1 MANVKEE
8 TKVTKV
14 TKTMKFDML
23 LAIEEV
29 ANNEMLV
36 EFINHEKELIA
47 KKSGSG
53 MRKPTKTQ
61 IENEAL
67 AEKIV
72 TLLGEVSEP
81 FTATDIKNALQNEVD
96 FEKPL
101 SVPRVSAQLKKLVDG
116 NKVNRT
122 LVKGSPVFA
131 IA

>member
-1 MANVKEE
+1 MANTTEE
-8 TKVTKV
+8 VKVTKV

-23 LAIEEV
+23 LAIPEV
-29 ANNEMLV
+29 SNNEMLV

-53 MRKPTKTQ
+53 IRKPTKTQ
-61 IENEAL
+61 IENETL

-72 TLLGEVSEP
+72 VLLGEVSP
-81 FTATDIKNALQNEVD
+81 MTATEIKNSLENEVD

-101 SVPRVSAQLKKLVDG
+101 SVPRVSAQLKKLVEA
-116 NKVNRT
+116 NKVKRT
-122 LVKGSPVFA
+122 VVKGSPIFE

>member
-8 TKVTKV
+8 TKV

-61 IENEAL
+61 IENETL
-67 AEKIV
+67 AGLIV
-72 TLLGEVSEP
+72 TLLNGASEP
-81 FTATDIKNALQNEVD
+81 MTATEIKKELKDEVD

-101 SVPRVSAQLKKLVDG
+101 SVPRVSAQLRKLVDG
-116 NKVNRT
+116 NKITRT
-122 LVKGSPVFA
+122 VVKGSPLFE

>member
-8 TKVTKV
+8 VKVTKV

-23 LAIEEV
+23 LDIEEV
-29 ANNEMLV
+29 ASNEMLV

-53 MRKPTKTQ
+53 IRKLTRTQ
-61 IENEAL
+61 IENKTL

-72 TLLGEVSEP
+72 TLLSEVSRP
-81 FTATDIKNALQNEVD
+81 LTATEIKNNLENEVK

-101 SVPRVSAQLKKLVDG
+101 SVPRVSAQLKKLVESG
-116 NKVNRT
+116 KVKRT
-122 LVKGSPVFA
+122 LEKGSPIFEIV
-131 IA
+131 

>member
-1 MANVKEE
+1 MANTTKE
-8 TKVTKV
+8 VKV

-23 LAIEEV
+23 LAIPEV
-29 ANNEMLV
+29 SNNEMLV

-53 MRKPTKTQ
+53 IRKPTKTQ
-61 IENEAL
+61 VENETL

-72 TLLGEVSEP
+72 VLLGEVSP
-81 FTATDIKNALQNEVD
+81 MTATEIKNSLENEVD

-101 SVPRVSAQLKKLVDG
+101 SVPRVSAQLKKLVEA
-116 NKVNRT
+116 NKVKRT
-122 LVKGSPVFA
+122 IVKHSPIFE